1 MREAIERSA
10 ANNALRQKRLDTRF
24 AGRKAGTASGA
35 LTSIFGG
42 IEQRGLDAERATL
55 EPQLAELETQRSN
68 TMAQAIQNATPEQ
81 QAAFATLPRAKQEEI
96 FATRFNQ
103 KPAERRVIKDAQGV
117 NRFVDTQEQVFQGVT
132 PEPKE
137 RKTAKDSSGILRN
150 IDDGSKVFP
159 DASAGLTKRKS
170 RDGKIDLLFDG
181 NAPLNEGL
189 EKGLQWGEDKKGNR
203 VAVPIPTQQNDKA
216 KGLKTQTLNIVNR
229 LVKNVDGVNS
239 IFGALDNITP
249 NFVGTT
255 REAQTDMNQLINIL
269 TSENLDI
276 MSGVLSETDIKI
288 IAGIAGGQFAST
300 NTQEGARAA
309 LIELQ
314 KTLKDA
320 DIGKKK
326 AADAATLKSKYGL
339 E

>member
-1 MREAIERSA
+1 MKEAIGRSA
-10 ANNALRQKRLDTRF
+10 ANNALRQKRLDTARGGLQRGN
-24 AGRKAGTASGA
+24 AGRVLFDLFTTGKQRE
-35 LTSIFGG
+35 LT
-42 IEQRGLDAERATL
+42 QERAGF

-96 FATRFNQ
+96 FSTRFNQ
-103 KPAERRVIKDAQGV
+103 KPTERRVIKDAQGI
-117 NRFVDTQEQVFQGVT
+117 NRFVDTQEQVFQGAT
-132 PEPKE
+132 PEPKD
-137 RKTAKDSSGILRN
+137 RKTAKDSAGVLRN
-150 IDDGSKVFP
+150 IDDGSRVFP
-159 DASAGLTKRKS
+159 DASGGVTRRKS
-170 RDGKIDLLFDG
+170 KDGKIDLLFEG

-189 EKGLQWGEDKKGNR
+189 EKGLQWGEDKEGNR

-300 NTQEGARAA
+300 NTQEGARSA

-314 KTLKDA
+314 GTLKAADA
-320 DIGKKK
+320 GKKK
-326 AADAATLKSKYGL
+326 AADASTLKAKYGL